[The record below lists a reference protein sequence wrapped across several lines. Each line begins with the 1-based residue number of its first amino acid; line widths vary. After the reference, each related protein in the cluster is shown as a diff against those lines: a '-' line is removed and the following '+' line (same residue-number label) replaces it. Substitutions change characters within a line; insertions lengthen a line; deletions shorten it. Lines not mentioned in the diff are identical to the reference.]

1 MSKAADYGRGYSGN
15 RSEEMTQQQQD
26 ILNEAIDVCQNEMQA
41 NNPKIPRMTFAC
53 GFALASMLSVLKM
66 EGEDDDD
73 MVTIDE
79 MIECAVMRIVK
90 ARNENEAVKKAIM
103 KIDKRDRSRYRLYE
117 VTEVMI

>member
-1 MSKAADYGRGYSGN
+1 
-15 RSEEMTQQQQD
+15 MTQQQQD

-79 MIECAVMRIVK
+79 MMECAILNWLDERSEDERKEIIKRLQKIVDNG
-90 ARNENEAVKKAIM
+90 AFIHVPDEGCR
-103 KIDKRDRSRYRLYE
+103 
-117 VTEVMI
+117 

>member
-1 MSKAADYGRGYSGN
+1 
-15 RSEEMTQQQQD
+15 MTQQQQD

-41 NNPKIPRMTFAC
+41 NNPNIPRMTFAC

-90 ARNENEAVKKAIM
+90 ARNENEAVKKA
-103 KIDKRDRSRYRLYE
+103 DAEYSTNA
-117 VTEVMI
+117 TEAGTGFTGLLR